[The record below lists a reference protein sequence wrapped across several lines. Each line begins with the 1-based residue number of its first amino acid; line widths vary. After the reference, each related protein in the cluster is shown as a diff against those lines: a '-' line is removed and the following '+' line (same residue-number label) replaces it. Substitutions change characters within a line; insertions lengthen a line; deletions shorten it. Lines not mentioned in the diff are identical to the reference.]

1 LPVPVVAPLFTSG
14 LVVEDP
20 EPVVV
25 DSSTSGLVAELFVD
39 SDGVDGVAADVSA
52 VDADDVVSEDDAVL
66 DDEVVFEDDVSS
78 ADDFVVPDDDV
89 LVCGSLSVD
98 AVPAFEF
105 DDFEADEPDPVELL
119 LGEDDDPAS
128 PLDEAPEPESSACA
142 TPVPVA
148 SATPSV
154 TAPTPS
160 HR

>member
-1 LPVPVVAPLFTSG
+1 M
-14 LVVEDP
+14 VEDP

-25 DSSTSGLVAELFVD
+25 DSSTSGLVAALFVD
-39 SDGVDGVAADVSA
+39 SDGLDGVAADVSA
-52 VDADDVVSEDDAVL
+52 VDADDVVSEDDAL
-66 DDEVVFEDDVSS
+66 LEDEAVFEDDVSS
-78 ADDFVVPDDDV
+78 ADDFVVFAPDESLLPDDDV
-89 LVCGSLSVD
+89 LVCVSLSVD

-119 LGEDDDPAS
+119 LDDDDPES
-128 PLDEAPEPESSACA
+128 PLDEAPDPESSACA

>member
-1 LPVPVVAPLFTSG
+1 M
-14 LVVEDP
+14 VEDP
-20 EPVVV
+20 EVVVV
-25 DSSTSGLVAELFVD
+25 DSSTAGFVAALFVD

-66 DDEVVFEDDVSS
+66 EDEAVFEDDVSS
-78 ADDFVVPDDDV
+78 ADDFVVFAPDESLLPDDDV
-89 LVCGSLSVD
+89 LVCVSLSVD
-98 AVPAFEF
+98 APVPAFEF